1 MQTYAKCLNV
11 GCHYPDS
18 PDALMLLLD
27 RIGYKNI
34 DTIFT
39 IMFVKTLS
47 DSV

>member
-1 MQTYAKCLNV
+1 MQNYAKCLNV

-18 PDALMLLLD
+18 PDALMLD

-34 DTIFT
+34 DTLFT

>member
-1 MQTYAKCLNV
+1 MQNFAKCLNV

-18 PDALMLLLD
+18 PDTFMLMLD

-34 DTIFT
+34 GTLFT